1 MRQGLNMFSMT
12 IDNLEQQPVV
22 ASIAA
27 GHKRYP
33 GVVALQD
40 VNFTLRRGEVRALLG
55 KNGAGK
61 STLIRMLTGSESL
74 DSGQVMINGQ
84 PLSGADAQLTRRAAE
99 LGVRA
104 VYQELSLVQ
113 DMSVAENLC
122 LGAWPHRHGKIDMQQ
137 MMVQAHHALNALGV
151 DIDPRHWVRDLS
163 PAQQQLVE
171 IARAFQGEPKLVILD
186 EPTSSLANSE
196 ADLVAA
202 AVIRLSAAG
211 IAVIYVSHRMN
222 EIRQLASSCTIMRD
236 GCVAGDVT
244 LENTSTQKIVD
255 LMLGHQNHQIQLV
268 NQPRGGEA
276 VLSVRQLSLLPKLQC
291 INFELRRGE
300 VLGIA
305 GLLGAGRSELLKA
318 IVGLEAFSEGELT
331 MNGETIRRPDYATM
345 LRRGM
350 AYTPENR
357 KAEGIM
363 PLLGVDENTVMTD
376 SQRVSR
382 WGILNWPQ
390 IKQMTGAIVERMR
403 VKTANTHTPIVTLS
417 GGNQQKVVIGRWVY
431 AQSQILLL
439 DEPTRGVDVEA
450 KNQIYR
456 IARELAEE
464 GKSII
469 FVSSEVEELPQV
481 CDRILLLQQGTI
493 AKEFISPVDVEQL
506 MSEVLMIHNLPAAR
520 RKLRS

>member
-1 MRQGLNMFSMT
+1 MSVACMSDRALNE
-12 IDNLEQQPVV
+12 LAQQPVV
-22 ASIAA
+22 ARIQS

-61 STLIRMLTGSESL
+61 STLIRMLTGSERP
-74 DSGQVMINGQ
+74 DAGQVFIGDRLLEG
-84 PLSGADAQLTRRAAE
+84 PDALLTRRAGE

-122 LGAWPHRHGKIDMQQ
+122 LGAWPQRAGVINAQSMLA
-137 MMVQAHHALNALGV
+137 QARHALALLGV
-151 DIDPRHWVRDLS
+151 DIDPQQWVRDLS

-171 IARAFQGEPKLVILD
+171 IARACQGDPKVVILD
-186 EPTSSLANSE
+186 EPTSSLANAE

-202 AVIRLSAAG
+202 AVMRLSAAG
-211 IAVIYVSHRMN
+211 IAVVYVSHRMN
-222 EIRQLASSCTIMRD
+222 EIRRLASSCTIMRD
-236 GCVAGDVT
+236 GRVAGDVA
-244 LENTSTQKIVD
+244 LDNTSTQQIVD
-255 LMLGHQNHQIQLV
+255 LMLGHQDHHTQTV
-268 NQPRGGEA
+268 TAPKGEDK
-276 VLSVRQLSLLPKLQC
+276 VFEVKQLSLPPKLHQVS
-291 INFELRRGE
+291 FELRRGE

-318 IVGLEAFSEGELT
+318 IVGLTPFVEGELILD
-331 MNGETIRRPDYATM
+331 GEALICPNYAQM
-345 LRRGM
+345 LQRGM

-376 SQRVSR
+376 SRSVSR
-382 WGILNWPQ
+382 FGVLNWQ
-390 IKQMTGAIVERMR
+390 KIKQATSAIVSRMR
-403 VKTANTHTPIVTLS
+403 VKTAETGTPIMTLS

-431 AQSQILLL
+431 ARSRILLL

-456 IARELAEE
+456 IARELAAE

-493 AKEFISPVDVEQL
+493 VKELISPVDVEQL
-506 MSEVLMIHNLPAAR
+506 MSEVLMIQ
-520 RKLRS
+520 